1 MWSPWGKKSVVNSV
15 KNRNI
20 SSISLYIYHI
30 ITLVQYKWSR
40 GRSLSITVTDKAFFI
55 FSKGGRFRVFA
66 GQILAPGTSCLAS
79 LLFGKK
85 LTSRRL
91 VFVDKHILF
100 PFWSKVDQST
110 LRCVP
115 AQGRQVGPVKSPAS

>member
-15 KNRNI
+15 KNRNV

-55 FSKGGRFRVFA
+55 FSKAVQGAGLESVLDRFWP
-66 GQILAPGTSCLAS
+66 PGPHVWHPCYLE
-79 LLFGKK
+79 KN
-85 LTSRRL
+85 
-91 VFVDKHILF
+91 
-100 PFWSKVDQST
+100 
-110 LRCVP
+110 
-115 AQGRQVGPVKSPAS
+115 